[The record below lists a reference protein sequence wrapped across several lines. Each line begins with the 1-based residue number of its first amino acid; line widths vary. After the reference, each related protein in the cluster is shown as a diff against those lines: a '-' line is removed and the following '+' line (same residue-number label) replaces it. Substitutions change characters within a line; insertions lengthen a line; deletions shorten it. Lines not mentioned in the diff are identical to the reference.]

1 MTKQKSSAMILPD
14 MLEARKALRKNVLQI
29 DNLENLTDLKNLK
42 LKLVDVKEEIV
53 MIFYECIASRELYP
67 NIGEKLIEK
76 EVIRKDNLINFWLD
90 NKGEYNEYEEVCMR
104 LDFPK
109 YKVRVFLKAY
119 NPDYKISPNSKIL
132 KTNLLIH

>member
-1 MTKQKSSAMILPD
+1 MTKQKSSVMILPD

-29 DNLENLTDLKNLK
+29 NKLESLIGLKNLK

-67 NIGEKLIEK
+67 NVGEKLIEK

-90 NKGEYNEYEEVCMR
+90 NKGEYNEYEEICMG
-104 LDFPK
+104 LDFPN
-109 YKVRVFLKAY
+109 YKVRVFLRAY
-119 NPDYKISPNSKIL
+119 NPDYNISPNSKIL
-132 KTNLLIH
+132 KTNSVVN